1 MAEQPNILMII
12 VDQMVAELSGA
23 YGHPVVE
30 TPNLDRLV
38 EEGARFDNA
47 YTSCPICAPARS
59 SIMTG
64 SYVSRIGSYDNG
76 ALFAADVPTFCHYLS
91 IQGYD
96 TVASGK
102 LHLIGPDQLHGF
114 ERRLTPDIYPSDFNW
129 LPERPKEGFGD
140 FSSFHI
146 NPMAIDHVTG
156 GTRQW
161 SMQFDYDEETQF
173 RALEYLRSKRS
184 NYTGSLQKELP
195 ARDERPFFLCVSF
208 THPHEPLHV
217 TRELW
222 DLYEGKE
229 IALPDIPEN
238 LAELEHPMDK
248 ELNTFHGTHLVDLDD
263 EQAQYDMRRA
273 YYGLVTYVDRKVGE
287 LMQTLEDMGLRENT
301 LIMFVSDHGD
311 MLGER
316 RMIQKRVFYQFA
328 ARVPWIIS
336 YPQRFNGGTIVKEP
350 VSLVDVMPTLLDFA
364 GVDQDKIVP
373 VDGKS
378 VLSLIEGERDPERAV
393 FAEHHTEGITTTSFM
408 VRQGVFK
415 YMHTTGHEPRLF
427 NLAEDPK
434 EWNNLAGQPEYAGVQ
449 STMHDLLL
457 ANFDPEQI
465 EADIEISMARRG
477 LVKEAMRK
485 TGLPKWDYQPFFD
498 ATKQYWREG

>member
-12 VDQMVAELSGA
+12 CDQMVAELSGA

-30 TPNLDRLV
+30 TPHLDHLV
-38 EEGARFDNA
+38 EEGVRFDNA
-47 YTSCPICAPARS
+47 YTSCPICVPARS

-64 SYVSRIGSYDNG
+64 SYVSRTGCYDNG
-76 ALFAADVPTFCHYLS
+76 ALFPADVPTLCHYLS

-102 LHLIGPDQLHGF
+102 LHFVGPDQLHGF
-114 ERRLTPDIYPSDFNW
+114 EKRLTPDIYPSDFNW

-140 FSSFHI
+140 FSSFHV

-156 GTRQW
+156 GVRLW
-161 SMQFDYDEETQF
+161 SMQFDFDEETQF

-184 NYTGSLQKELP
+184 KYTGSLQKELP
-195 ARDERPFFLCVSF
+195 PQDERPFFLCVSY

-217 TRELW
+217 TQELW

-229 IALPDIPEN
+229 IGLPEIPEN

-248 ELNTFHGTHLVDLDD
+248 QLNTFHGTHLVDLDD
-263 EQAQYDMRRA
+263 EQAQYNMRRA

-287 LMQTLEDMGLRENT
+287 LLQTLEDMGLRENT
-301 LIMFVSDHGD
+301 LILFVSDHGD

-316 RMIQKRVFYQFA
+316 RMIQKRVFYEFA

-336 YPQRFNGGTIVKEP
+336 YPQRWEGGTIVKEP

-364 GVDQDKIVP
+364 GVKQHKVVP

-378 VLSLIEGERDPERAV
+378 VLPLMDGERDAERAV

-408 VRQGVFK
+408 VRQGSFK
-415 YMHTTGHEPRLF
+415 YIHTTGYGPRLF
-427 NLAEDPK
+427 NLAEDPR
-434 EWNNLAGQPEYAGVQ
+434 EWNNLAGQPQYEKVE
-449 STMHDLLL
+449 SRMHDLLL
-457 ANFDPEQI
+457 ASFDPEQI
-465 EADIEISMARRG
+465 ELDIEDSMARRG
-477 LVKEAMRK
+477 LIKEAMGT

-498 ATKQYWREG
+498 ATEQYWREG